1 MSDISISYVVHMP
14 DVVTY
19 LFHMSCICRHVN
31 KTIFKFLI
39 PGRYTDHRFRQ
50 YILMGW
56 TAAWTNRGFARKR
69 RVPIAQSMNEI
80 AFAICLVSFV
90 VFFHMLD
97 MRVID
102 ICPKYV

>member
-1 MSDISISYVVHMP
+1 M
-14 DVVTY
+14 T
-19 LFHMSCICRHVN
+19 HVN
-31 KTIFKFLI
+31 KTMFKFLI

-80 AFAICLVSFV
+80 AFAICLVRFV
-90 VFFHMLD
+90 VFHMLD
-97 MRVID
+97 
-102 ICPKYV
+102 ICCTCV

>member
-1 MSDISISYVVHMP
+1 
-14 DVVTY
+14 
-19 LFHMSCICRHVN
+19 
-31 KTIFKFLI
+31 
-39 PGRYTDHRFRQ
+39 
-50 YILMGW
+50 MGW

-102 ICPKYV
+102 ICPTYV